1 MSNIKED
8 FLTVDKPIPGQNF
21 VCMSFVSPE
30 KILKNKAIFF
40 MENFLKSFINKLNEQ
55 NINLNLE
62 YENVKNEY
70 DNYLYTNNES
80 LEKQFFE
87 DNNFHTSIR
96 GLKVRGVYDTKREAD
111 IRAKVLQKLDS
122 SHNVFIG
129 QVGYWLPW
137 DPDPTNMETEY
148 LEDELN
154 NLVKEYKN
162 NENRMDDY
170 YQQQTRDRAQMAKDQ
185 IDELIGI
192 EGIFKNDPIPTN
204 NPIEQSSPISTTN
217 TKEYDEEAPD
227 GAAPIIKNKKQVE
240 KPVEQ

>member
-1 MSNIKED
+1 MSNKKED

-21 VCMSFVSPE
+21 ACLSFVSPE
-30 KILKNKAIFF
+30 KILKNKEIFL
-40 MENFLKSFINKLNEQ
+40 MEKFLKSFVNKLNEQ
-55 NINLNLE
+55 NNSLKLE

-70 DNYLYTNNES
+70 DSFLYSNKEI
-80 LEKQFFE
+80 LEKTFFE
-87 DNNFHTSIR
+87 DNNYQTTMR
-96 GLKVRGVYDTKREAD
+96 GLKVRGIYDTKREAD
-111 IRAKVLQKLDS
+111 VRAKVLQKLDS

-137 DPDPTNMETEY
+137 DPDPTNMDTEY

-185 IDELIGI
+185 IDELVGL
-192 EGIFKNDPIPTN
+192 EGIFNNEPIQTN
-204 NPIEQSSPISTTN
+204 SETTDIGEN
-217 TKEYDEEAPD
+217 VSVL
-227 GAAPIIKNKKQVE
+227 N
-240 KPVEQ
+240 

>member
-8 FLTVDKPIPGQNF
+8 FLTVDKPIPGQNYA
-21 VCMSFVSPE
+21 CLSFVSPE
-30 KILKNKAIFF
+30 KIIKNKDIYF
-40 MENFLKSFINKLNEQ
+40 MEKFLKSLVNKLNEQ
-55 NINLNLE
+55 NSNLKLE

-70 DNYLYTNNES
+70 DNFLYSNREE
-80 LEKQFFE
+80 LEKTFFE
-87 DNNFHTSIR
+87 ENNYQTSMR
-96 GLKVRGVYDTKREAD
+96 GLKIRGVYDTKREAD

-137 DPDPTNMETEY
+137 DPDTTNMDTEY

-162 NENRMDDY
+162 NETRMDDY

-185 IDELIGI
+185 INELVGI
-192 EGIFKNDPIPTN
+192 EGIFNNNPIPTN
-204 NPIEQSSPISTTN
+204 SETN
-217 TKEYDEEAPD
+217 NTDE
-227 GAAPIIKNKKQVE
+227 KVVE
-240 KPVEQ
+240 EN

>member
-8 FLTVDKPIPGQNF
+8 FLTVDKPIPGQNYA
-21 VCMSFVSPE
+21 CLSFVSPE
-30 KILKNKAIFF
+30 KIIKNKEIYF
-40 MENFLKSFINKLNEQ
+40 MGSFLKSLVNKLNEQ
-55 NINLNLE
+55 NSDLKLE

-70 DNYLYTNNES
+70 DNYLYANNEI
-80 LEKQFFE
+80 LEKTFFE
-87 DNNFHTSIR
+87 ENNYKTTMR
-96 GLKVRGVYDTKREAD
+96 GIKIRGVYDTKREAD
-111 IRAKVLQKLDS
+111 VRAKVLQKLDS

-137 DPDPTNMETEY
+137 DPETTNMDTEY

-185 IDELIGI
+185 INELVGL
-192 EGIFKNDPIPTN
+192 EGIFNNEPIPTN
-204 NPIEQSSPISTTN
+204 SEINN
-217 TKEYDEEAPD
+217 TEEVVLE
-227 GAAPIIKNKKQVE
+227 GN
-240 KPVEQ
+240 